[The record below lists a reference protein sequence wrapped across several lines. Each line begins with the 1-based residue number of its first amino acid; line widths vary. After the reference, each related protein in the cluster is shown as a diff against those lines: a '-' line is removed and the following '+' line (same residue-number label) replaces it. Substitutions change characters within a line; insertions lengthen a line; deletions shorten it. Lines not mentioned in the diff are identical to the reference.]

1 MFQEKY
7 FSMRLIAWEDLQ
19 FLFGLTISLEC
30 LATII
35 IDVIVVVVAY
45 ENYQHNDQNLHNCWK
60 MRELCKMVLLVER
73 YRIVSNE
80 VELMTGMQMNKIK

>member
-1 MFQEKY
+1 MFQVKY
-7 FSMRLIAWEDLQ
+7 FSMCLIAWEDLQ

-30 LATII
+30 LANII